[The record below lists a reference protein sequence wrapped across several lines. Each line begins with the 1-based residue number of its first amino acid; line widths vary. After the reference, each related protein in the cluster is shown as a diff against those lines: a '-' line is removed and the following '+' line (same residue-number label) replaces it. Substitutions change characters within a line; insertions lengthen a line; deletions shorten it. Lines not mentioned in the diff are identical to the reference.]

1 MPNFM
6 KGLVIAAA
14 SAAALTAAAPVAA
27 QTEITVQRFFGTCDA
42 DWGSNTDVAKAV
54 GECGII
60 TSQINKFMADNPDI
74 KVNVNTV
81 EWPGYD
87 QLTAQMAS
95 GDPPDVV
102 TIHASVLSDY
112 QQKGLLEP
120 LEAVLASAGVDPASF
135 TAAGRE
141 GVTKDGQIFALP
153 FDNHAMLWH
162 INMNYFKQAGL
173 VNADGTPILP
183 KSVDEL
189 LAQGKQFKEKVGKPY
204 LVQIL
209 ANERAAYTRALY
221 IYLMQQKSDFFAD
234 PKKIKLNT
242 PEAKN
247 VLQMFKDLYDQDLTT
262 KDQDYPAAVAG
273 FSNGDGGAFLNG
285 TWIIGDLDAQ
295 SHAEGNPL
303 SGGGYAVY
311 PYPQLF
317 GGEPG
322 YYSDGHTWAMP
333 KKDRSPEQIAA
344 IGKFMKFMADNNF
357 DWSRTGHL
365 PAMQAVIDSAEFK
378 ALPHRST
385 ILSIA
390 DIAKPLPAAVQRQF
404 AIQDIIGEEMSS
416 AMTGDKEIDAA
427 LTDAEARVNDL
438 LANL

>member
-1 MPNFM
+1 MANFL
-6 KGLVIAAA
+6 KGLVLAAA
-14 SAAALTAAAPVAA
+14 SAAALAVASPVAA
-27 QTEITVQRFFGTCDA
+27 QTEIMVQRFFGTCDA
-42 DWGSNTDVAKAV
+42 DWGTNTDVTKAV

-95 GDPPDVV
+95 GEPPDLV
-102 TIHASVLSDY
+102 TIHESVLSDY

-120 LEAVLASAGVDPASF
+120 LEAVLAGAGVDPAAF
-135 TAAGRE
+135 TSAGRE
-141 GVTKDGQIFALP
+141 GVTKDGQIYGLP
-153 FDNHAMLWH
+153 IDSHAMLWH
-162 INMNYFKQAGL
+162 INMNYFKTAGL

-183 KSVDEL
+183 TSIDEL
-189 LAQGKQFKEKVGKPY
+189 FAQAKQFQEKVGKPY

-209 ANERAAYTRALY
+209 ANERAAFTRALY
-221 IYLMQQKSDFFAD
+221 IYLTQQKSDFFAD
-234 PKKIKLNT
+234 PLKIKLNT
-242 PEAKN
+242 PEAVK
-247 VLQMFKDLYDQDLTT
+247 VVQMFKDLYDQGLTT

-273 FSNGDGGAFLNG
+273 FSNGDGGVFLNG

-317 GGEPG
+317 GGEPA
-322 YYSDGHTWAMP
+322 YYSDGHSWAMP
-333 KKDRSPEQIAA
+333 KKDRSPEQVAA
-344 IGKFMKFMADNNF
+344 LGKFLKFMADNNF

-365 PAMQAVIDSAEFK
+365 PGIQAVIDSAEFQ
-378 ALPHRST
+378 ALPHRDT
-385 ILSIA
+385 IMSIA
-390 DIAKPLPAAVQRQF
+390 ATAKALPSAVQRQF
-404 AIQDIIGEEMSS
+404 AIQEIIGEEVSS
-416 AMTGDKEIDAA
+416 AMAGQKDIATA